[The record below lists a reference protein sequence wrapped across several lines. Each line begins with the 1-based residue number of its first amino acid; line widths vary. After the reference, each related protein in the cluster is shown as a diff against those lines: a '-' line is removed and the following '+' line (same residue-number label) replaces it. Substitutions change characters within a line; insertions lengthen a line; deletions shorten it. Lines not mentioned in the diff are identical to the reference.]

1 MAMIKIGNKDLP
13 APSKYSV
20 KIQDFDGESTRRTE
34 AGTLIRERVRA
45 GIYEI
50 QATWKVKDS
59 DLKIITDAI
68 APAKFSVTF
77 YDPTTIS
84 YPTKYMKCG
93 DRGGE
98 LKLHKPDGGS
108 LWELTVTLTEY

>member
-1 MAMIKIGNKDLP
+1 MAMMKIGTKDLP

-20 KIQDFDGESTRRTE
+20 TLQDIDGESTRRTE
-34 AGTLIRERVRA
+34 AGTLIRDRVRA
-45 GIYEI
+45 GVYKI

-59 DLKIITDAI
+59 DLKTITDAI

-77 YDPTTIS
+77 YDPTTDTT
-84 YPTKYMKCG
+84 PQKEMQCG
-93 DRGGE
+93 DRSAE
-98 LKLHKPDGGS
+98 LKLHRDGES